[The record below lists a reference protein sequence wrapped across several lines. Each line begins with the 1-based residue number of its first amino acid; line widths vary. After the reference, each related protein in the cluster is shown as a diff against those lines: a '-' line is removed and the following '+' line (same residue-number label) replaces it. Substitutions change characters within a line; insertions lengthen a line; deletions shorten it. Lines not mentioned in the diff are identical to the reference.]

1 MINRLSS
8 KNSQSLAW
16 QGLGL
21 AFVSAAALSFEI
33 NLTRLFSVSQF
44 YHFAFMVVSIALL
57 GYGASGTFLA
67 LQKGKNKK
75 EKEYPLSLLAGCAGI
90 CILGSFLLVNI
101 IPFDSYS
108 IAVDISQLGILV
120 LHYAALSSPFFF
132 IGMITSL
139 MLRRNRE
146 SSGKVYALNLAG
158 SAAGCLVAILT
169 PGLIDGEGVVALS
182 AVIACSGGLFFMI
195 HEKSNKQKGKAAISL
210 GVIGI
215 TLVIALVPLSS
226 KIIHGE
232 MPEFFTLNI
241 SPYKSISYALQ
252 NPEAEVINS
261 AWNSI
266 SKIDVVRSPSLHS
279 LPGLSYRY
287 ANPLPPIKGLFW
299 DGDNLNAILPLDDD
313 QAFMSHL
320 QTAIAYELQ
329 ENPHVLILEP
339 KGGMAISAARA
350 LGAGQI
356 TAVEGN
362 PLVIDA
368 AADIY
373 HMEGVDLV
381 TSSGRS
387 FLRAS
392 ETKFDIIQIPLTD
405 SFHPVSSGAYALGED
420 YRYTL
425 ESFEDMIKILKP
437 DGLLVITRWLQQEPS
452 EWLRIFALAVT
463 ALEEEGLNS
472 TTNILALRG
481 YNTGTIFVKNSPFKM
496 TEIAKVRSFAEN
508 KAFDIVF
515 MPTLRE
521 EEINRFNILP
531 EPVYYQTF
539 NNFLQADSREYFY
552 RTYPYDVSPP
562 TDDHPFFGHYFK
574 WSQIGDVLGSIGT
587 TWQPFG
593 GAGYLV
599 IIIIF
604 IIALILSNGLILLP
618 MIFRKRTGSAS
629 RLGRLPIYFG
639 LIGLAFMLV
648 EMPLIQRFILYL
660 DQPSFAM
667 AAVLFSILLFSG
679 IGSHYG
685 SQKLTL
691 PKALSSLVGLLIV
704 YIFLLPRLLSLSLG
718 LPLALRLLITIV
730 LIAPVGFLMGIP
742 FPAGL
747 SQIRTIKEQN
757 PDAGDW
763 MISYVWG
770 VNGASSVIATILAS
784 LISLSCGFNMTFVA
798 GTFCYLLAFFII
810 GKTVNDQD
818 V

>member
-120 LHYAALSSPFFF
+120 FHYAALSSPFFF

-463 ALEEEGLNS
+463 ALEEQGLNS
-472 TTNILALRG
+472 TTNIIALRG

-496 TEIAKVRSFAEN
+496 TEIAQVRSFAEN

-552 RTYPYDVSPP
+552 RAYPYDVSPP

-604 IIALILSNGLILLP
+604 IIALILSSGLILLP

-763 MISYVWG
+763 IISYVWG

-784 LISLSCGFNMTFVA
+784 LISLSCGFNLTFVA

>member
-8 KNSQSLAW
+8 KNSQSVTW
-16 QGLGL
+16 QGMGL

-57 GYGASGTFLA
+57 GYGISGTFLA
-67 LQKGKNKK
+67 LQKGGKKK
-75 EKEYPLSLLAGCAGI
+75 EKEYPLSLLAGCAGV
-90 CILGSFLLVNI
+90 CILGSFLLVNTI
-101 IPFDSYS
+101 TFDSYS

-195 HEKSNKQKGKAAISL
+195 HEKGKKQKGKAVINL

-215 TLVIALVPLSS
+215 TLIIALVPLSS
-226 KIIHGE
+226 KIILGE

-252 NPEAEVINS
+252 NPEAEVISS

-313 QAFMSHL
+313 QAFASHL

-368 AADIY
+368 AAAIY

-425 ESFEDMIKILKP
+425 ESFEDMIKILQP

-472 TTNILALRG
+472 TTNIIALRG
-481 YNTGTIFVKNSPFKM
+481 YNTGTIFIKNSPFKM
-496 TEIAKVRSFAEN
+496 TEIAQVRSFAEN

-521 EEINRFNILP
+521 EEINQFNILP
-531 EPVYYQTF
+531 EPVYYHTF
-539 NNFLQADSREYFY
+539 NNFLQEDSREYFY
-552 RTYPYDVSPP
+552 KTYSYDVSPP

-574 WSQIGDVLGSIGT
+574 WSQIGDVLGSLGT

-604 IIALILSNGLILLP
+604 IIALILSSGLILLP

-660 DQPSFAM
+660 DQPAFAM
-667 AAVLFSILLFSG
+667 AAVLFSILVFSG

-685 SQKLTL
+685 SRKLTL
-691 PKALSSLVGLLIV
+691 SKALSSLVGLLIV

-718 LPLALRLLITIV
+718 LPLALRLLITII
-730 LIAPVGFLMGIP
+730 LIAPAGFLMGIP
-742 FPAGL
+742 FPTGL
-747 SQIRTIKEQN
+747 SLIRTIKEQN

-784 LISLSCGFNMTFVA
+784 LISLSCGFNLTFAA

-810 GKTVNDQD
+810 GKTVNDKN

>member
-1 MINRLSS
+1 MDVTSTTQDRH
-8 KNSQSLAW
+8 KLAW
-16 QGLGL
+16 QGIGL
-21 AFVSAAALSFEI
+21 VLVSAAALCFEI

-57 GYGASGTFLA
+57 GYGISGTYLA
-67 LQKGKNKK
+67 LKKGKNEK
-75 EKEYPLSLLAGCAGI
+75 EKVYPLSLLAGCAGI
-90 CILGSFLLVNI
+90 CILGSFLLVNTI
-101 IPFDSYS
+101 SFDSYS
-108 IAVDISQLGILV
+108 IVVDITQLGILI

-139 MLRRNRE
+139 MLRRNRA

-158 SAAGCLVAILT
+158 SAAGCLVAILA

-195 HEKSNKQKGKAAISL
+195 HEKSKKQKRRAVISL
-210 GVIGI
+210 VVIGI
-215 TLVIALVPLSS
+215 TLIIALVPLSS
-226 KIIHGE
+226 KIINGE

-252 NPEAEVINS
+252 NPEAEVISS

-299 DGDNLNAILPLDDD
+299 DGDNLNAILPPDDD
-313 QAFMSHL
+313 QAFASHL
-320 QTAIAYELQ
+320 QTAIAFELQ

-339 KGGMAISAARA
+339 KGGMAISATIAQ
-350 LGAGQI
+350 GAGQI

-362 PLVIDA
+362 PLIIDA

-373 HMEGVDLV
+373 PMEGVDLV

-392 ETKFDIIQIPLTD
+392 ETEFDIIQIPLTD
-405 SFHPVSSGAYALGED
+405 SFHPVSSGAYALVED

-425 ESFEDMIKILKP
+425 ESFEDMIRILKP
-437 DGLLVITRWLQQEPS
+437 DGLLVITRWLQQYPS
-452 EWLRIFALAVT
+452 EWLRIFTLAVT
-463 ALEEEGLNS
+463 ALEEEGLDP
-472 TTNILALRG
+472 TTNIIALRG
-481 YNTGTIFVKNSPFKM
+481 YNTGTIFVKNSPFEM
-496 TEIAKVRSFAEN
+496 TEIAQVRSFTEE
-508 KAFDIVF
+508 KAFDIVI

-531 EPVYYQTF
+531 EPVYYNTF

-552 RTYPYDVSPP
+552 ITYPYDVSPP

-574 WSQIGDVLGSIGT
+574 WSQIGDILGSLGT

-604 IIALILSNGLILLP
+604 IIALILSGGLILLP
-618 MIFRKRTGSAS
+618 TILRKQTGMHSK
-629 RLGRLPIYFG
+629 LGRLPIYFG

-660 DQPSFAM
+660 DQPAFAM

-679 IGSHYG
+679 IGSYYG

-691 PKALSSLVGLLIV
+691 SKALLSLAALLLG
-704 YIFLLPRLLSLSLG
+704 YIFLLPRLLHLSLG
-718 LPLALRLLITIV
+718 LPLALRLLITII
-730 LIAPVGFLMGIP
+730 LIAPAGFLMGIP
-742 FPAGL
+742 FPSGL
-747 SQIRTIKEQN
+747 SLIGTRN
-757 PDAGDW
+757 GSDHNAGDW
-763 MISYVWG
+763 MISFVWA

-784 LISLSCGFNMTFVA
+784 LISLSCGFNLTFAA

>member
-1 MINRLSS
+1 MAVTSTTQARH
-8 KNSQSLAW
+8 KLAW
-16 QGLGL
+16 QGIGL
-21 AFVSAAALSFEI
+21 VLVSAAALCFEI

-57 GYGASGTFLA
+57 GYGVSGTFLA
-67 LQKGKNKK
+67 LQKGKNQK
-75 EKEYPLSLLAGCAGI
+75 EKEYPLSLLAGCAGV
-90 CILGSFLLVNI
+90 CILGSFLLVNTLS
-101 IPFDSYS
+101 FDSYS
-108 IAVDISQLGILV
+108 IAVDITQLGILI

-139 MLRRNRE
+139 MLRRNRA

-158 SAAGCLVAILT
+158 SAAGCLVAILA
-169 PGLIDGEGVVALS
+169 PGLVDGEGVVALS
-182 AVIACSGGLFFMI
+182 AVIACLGGLFFMV
-195 HEKSNKQKGKAAISL
+195 HEKSKKQKGRAAINL

-215 TLVIALVPLSS
+215 TLIIALVPLSS
-226 KIIHGE
+226 KVINGK
-232 MPEFFTLNI
+232 MPEFFTLKI

-252 NPEAEVINS
+252 NPEAEVISS

-287 ANPLPPIKGLFW
+287 TNPLPPIKGLFW
-299 DGDNLNAILPLDDD
+299 DGDNLNPILPPDND
-313 QAFMSHL
+313 QVFASHL
-320 QTAIAYELQ
+320 QPAIAFELQ
-329 ENPHVLILEP
+329 EKPHVLILEP
-339 KGGMAISAARA
+339 QGGIAISAALA
-350 LGAGQI
+350 QGAGQI

-392 ETKFDIIQIPLTD
+392 ETEFDIIQIPLTD

-437 DGLLVITRWLQQEPS
+437 DGLLVITRWLQQDPS

-463 ALEEEGLNS
+463 ALEEEGLDP
-472 TTNILALRG
+472 TTNIIALRG
-481 YNTGTIFVKNSPFKM
+481 YNTGTIFVKNSPFDM
-496 TEIAKVRSFAEN
+496 TEIAKVRSFAEE
-508 KAFDIVF
+508 KAFDIVI
-515 MPTLRE
+515 MPMLRE

-531 EPVYYQTF
+531 KPVYYNTF
-539 NNFLQADSREYFY
+539 NNFLQADSREFFY

-574 WSQIGDVLGSIGT
+574 WSQIGDILGSLGN

-593 GAGYLV
+593 GAGYLA

-604 IIALILSNGLILLP
+604 IIALILSGGLILLP
-618 MIFRKRTGSAS
+618 TILRKQSGRHSK
-629 RLGRLPIYFG
+629 LGRLPIYFG

-660 DQPSFAM
+660 DQPAFAM

-685 SQKLTL
+685 GQKLSL
-691 PKALSSLVGLLIV
+691 SKALLSLVGLLVV
-704 YIFLLPRLLSLSLG
+704 YMFLLPRLLHISLG
-718 LPLALRLLITIV
+718 LPLVVRLLITII
-730 LIAPVGFLMGIP
+730 LIAPAGFLMGIP
-742 FPAGL
+742 FPSGL
-747 SQIRTIKEQN
+747 SMIGAQN
-757 PDAGDW
+757 GSSHNAGDW
-763 MISYVWG
+763 MISFVWA

-784 LISLSCGFNMTFVA
+784 LISLSYSFNLTFAV

-810 GKTVNDQD
+810 GKTTNIPD

>member
-299 DGDNLNAILPLDDD
+299 DGDNLNAILPLDDN

-320 QTAIAYELQ
+320 QTAVAFELQ
-329 ENPHVLILEP
+329 NKPNVLILEP

-784 LISLSCGFNMTFVA
+784 LISLSCGFNLTFVA